1 MTLAERRE
9 KARLRSERWR
19 RAHGIM
25 PRRPAQRPW
34 LAEGVSRS
42 TWYRRRK
49 QARELAALAGAAPAR
64 EAVLDRL
71 AWQLQQLQRELGRAA
86 QLMDKGAAIL
96 ADLDALTS
104 GARDVDVGAQ

>member
-1 MTLAERRE
+1 MTTAESRE

-49 QARELAALAGAAPAR
+49 QARELAGAGAAPPR

-71 AWQLQQLQRELGRAA
+71 ASQLQQLQRELGRAA
-86 QLMDKGAAIL
+86 QLMVKGAAIL

-104 GARDVDVGAQ
+104 ARDVDVGAQ